1 MLDNLNPRGDDLGAR
16 RERPRRAPEHA
27 QPLADREVPLAS
39 STGTDLVN
47 QWLDG
52 ELPESAVGNPRRVA
66 LWNQINAEAA
76 ERRQATAPVGMTER
90 IMQALPS
97 VEPELAADMAPAT
110 WWNKP
115 IEITPAIAVAA
126 AASLLVIG
134 AAINASF
141 KVR

>member
-1 MLDNLNPRGDDLGAR
+1 MLDNLNPHDGFDGR
-16 RERPRRAPEHA
+16 RERPRRAPEQT

-39 STGTDLVN
+39 GAGTDTLN

-66 LWNQINAEAA
+66 LWNRITAEAA
-76 ERRQATAPVGMTER
+76 ERRQVAAPLGLSER
-90 IMQALPS
+90 IMQALPA
-97 VEPELAADMAPAT
+97 VEPELALEQPAM

-115 IEITPAIAVAA
+115 IEITPALAVAA
-126 AASLLVIG
+126 AAGLLVIG

>member
-1 MLDNLNPRGDDLGAR
+1 MLDNLNPRDDAFDGR
-16 RERPRRAPEHA
+16 RERPRRAPEQS
-27 QPLADREVPLAS
+27 QPLADREVPLGS
-39 STGTDLVN
+39 SAATDTVN

-66 LWNQINAEAA
+66 LWNRINAEAA
-76 ERRQATAPVGMTER
+76 ERRELSAPVGLSER
-90 IMQALPS
+90 IMEALPA
-97 VEPELAADMAPAT
+97 VEPELAVQAPAT

-126 AASLLVIG
+126 AAGLLVIG

-141 KVR
+141 RVR